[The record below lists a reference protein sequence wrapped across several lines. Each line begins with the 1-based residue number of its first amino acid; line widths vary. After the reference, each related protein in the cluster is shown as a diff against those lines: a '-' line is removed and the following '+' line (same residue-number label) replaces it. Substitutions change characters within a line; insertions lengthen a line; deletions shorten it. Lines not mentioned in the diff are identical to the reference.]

1 MENALYSPDLI
12 CAESTPSGYGGVSVI
27 RVSGADSKSLFK
39 DLFFKDDDF
48 LPRHVYYKKYTSKSS
63 KFLDEVVAFYFDTEK
78 SFTGESSFEI
88 HCHGSPLVVQSI
100 LNDLCKDRGAR
111 IATPGEFSF
120 RAYLNGKM
128 DLVKAESIH
137 HLIHSQTNV
146 VREMSL
152 SLLEG
157 KFSNDLKRIKE
168 KVVFALSRLEAVID
182 FSDQDI
188 DLNQEKLIKDAVKD
202 ALSLLHEYLSSFE
215 FSSSHLEGLKVSV
228 LGPPNSGKSS
238 LFNAFIDQDRS
249 IVSGTEGTTR
259 DYISES
265 AFIDNYSF
273 RLIDTAGLRETDQSI
288 EGEGI
293 AKSIDIAKKSQLIL
307 LMVSED
313 TLTAFKQMLDL
324 IDSKIL
330 EKCILVKSKSDLGVC
345 DIDLKNVS
353 NVSVS
358 VKSSTGFLELK
369 NLMKAKLDPYFRQSK
384 NLFVERQ
391 FQLLNEA
398 SVSLNESNAIGIE
411 GHEDVMS
418 SLLYKAL
425 SLIDEVLYIE
435 KPEEVRDKIFN
446 DFCLGK

>member
-1 MENALYSPDLI
+1 MENTLYSPDLI

-27 RVSGADSKSLFK
+27 RVSGFESKKLFK
-39 DLFFKDDDF
+39 DLFFKDDNF
-48 LPRHVYYKKYTSKSS
+48 LVRHVYYKKYLSKDS
-63 KFLDEVVAFYFDTEK
+63 KFLDEVVAFYFDTDK

-100 LNDLCKDRGAR
+100 LNDLCTARGAR
-111 IATPGEFSF
+111 IASPGEFSF

-168 KVVFALSRLEAVID
+168 KIVFALSRLEAVID

-188 DLNQEKLIKDAVKD
+188 DLNQEKLIRDSVKD
-202 ALSLLHEYLSSFE
+202 ASNLLCEYLSSFE
-215 FSSSHLEGLKVSV
+215 FSSSHLEGIKVSV

-238 LFNAFIDQDRS
+238 LFNVFIDQDRS
-249 IVSGTEGTTR
+249 IVSDTQGTTR

-273 RLIDTAGLRETDQSI
+273 KLIDTAGLRETDQSI

-293 AKSIDIAKKSQLIL
+293 AKSIDVAKKSQLIL
-307 LMVSED
+307 LMVSND
-313 TLTAFKQMLDL
+313 TLPAFKKMLDL
-324 IDSKIL
+324 IDTKIL
-330 EKCILVKSKSDLGVC
+330 EKCILVKSKSDLGIC
-345 DIDLKNVS
+345 NFNIDNIL

-358 VKSSTGFLELK
+358 VKLNSGFLELK
-369 NLMKAKLDPYFRQSK
+369 QLMKAMLDPYFKQSK

-391 FQLLNEA
+391 FQLLNSA
-398 SVSLNESNAIGIE
+398 SLSLDESNSIGIE
-411 GHEDVMS
+411 GHEDIMS
-418 SLLYKAL
+418 SLLYKSL

>member
-1 MENALYSPDLI
+1 MDKALYSPDLI
-12 CAESTPSGYGGVSVI
+12 CAESTPPGYGGVSVI
-27 RVSGADSKSLFK
+27 RVSGAESNRLFK
-39 DLFFKDDDF
+39 DLFFKEDNF
-48 LPRHVYYKKYTSKSS
+48 LVRHVYYKKYYSKDS
-63 KFLDEVVAFYFDTEK
+63 KFLDEVVVFYFDTDK

-100 LNDLCKDRGAR
+100 LSDMCKNRGAR
-111 IATPGEFSF
+111 LATPGEFSF

-157 KFSNDLKRIKE
+157 KFSKDLMRIKD

-188 DLNQEKLIKDAVKD
+188 DLDQEKLIKDSVKD

-249 IVSGTEGTTR
+249 IVSGTKGTTR

-273 RLIDTAGLRETDQSI
+273 KLIDTAGLRETEESI
-288 EGEGI
+288 EGQGI
-293 AKSIDIAKKSQLIL
+293 AKSIEIAKNSQLIL

-313 TLTAFKQMLDL
+313 TLIAFKQMLDL
-324 IDSKIL
+324 IDKKIL
-330 EKCILVKSKSDLGVC
+330 EKCILVKSKSDLGAC
-345 DIDLKNVS
+345 DFDIDNVLS
-353 NVSVS
+353 ISVS
-358 VKSSTGFLELK
+358 VKSKSGFLELK
-369 NLMKAKLDPYFRQSK
+369 QLMKAKLDPYFRQSK

-391 FQLLNEA
+391 YQLLNEA
-398 SVSLNESNAIGIE
+398 GASLAESNSIGIE
-411 GHEDVMS
+411 GHEDIMS
-418 SLLYKAL
+418 SLLYKRQNL
-425 SLIDEVLYIE
+425 
-435 KPEEVRDKIFN
+435 
-446 DFCLGK
+446 